1 MEFLIIEVK
10 LMYSNKKTIFLNA
23 QRLNIIKIIINFTNH
38 KETIFFLKFKI
49 TVMKIM
55 KSLFLACTCATLL
68 IFANCSGSGGDDP
81 VAAPTAAQKNATLL
95 DGTWKLNSVTNEGSP
110 RDEWT
115 GFTLTLSLDDDF
127 KGGNYNTT
135 NIPDEDT
142 EGVWASSGTFT
153 ASDDLTVLTRND
165 GTKITLQVSAS
176 TLSLSFNIPQSGG
189 RVDGF
194 AGDWVFNMNPS

>member
-10 LMYSNKKTIFLNA
+10 LMYSNKKTIYLNA
-23 QRLNIIKIIINFTNH
+23 QRLNIVKIIINFTKH

-68 IFANCSGSGGDDP
+68 IFANCGGGGGDDP
-81 VAAPTAAQKNATLL
+81 VAAPTAAEKNALLL
-95 DGTWKLNSVTNEGSP
+95 DKDWSLSSATNAGTT

-115 GFTLTLSLDDDF
+115 GFTLKFGIDSDLA
-127 KGGNYNTT
+127 GGTYTASG
-135 NIPDEDT
+135 IPAEDT
-142 EGVWASSGTFT
+142 DKLVWSTSGTFT
-153 ASDDLTVLTRND
+153 ASSDLTTLTRND
-165 GTKITLQVSAS
+165 GIVMTLVVSETA
-176 TLSLSFNIPQSGG
+176 LNLSFTVPESGG

-194 AGDWVFNMNPS
+194 TGAWVFKMVP

>member
-1 MEFLIIEVK
+1 
-10 LMYSNKKTIFLNA
+10 
-23 QRLNIIKIIINFTNH
+23 
-38 KETIFFLKFKI
+38 
-49 TVMKIM
+49 MKIM
-55 KSLFLACTCATLL
+55 KSLFLACACATLL
-68 IFANCSGSGGDDP
+68 IFANCGGGGGDDP
-81 VAAPTAAQKNATLL
+81 VAEPTAAQKNATLL
-95 DGTWKLNSVTNEGSP
+95 DGTWKLNSVTNEGTP

-135 NIPDEDT
+135 NIPDADT

-153 ASDDLTVLTRND
+153 ASEDLTVLTRND

-176 TLSLSFNIPQSGG
+176 TLSLSFNISESG

-194 AGDWVFNMNPS
+194 DGDWVFNMNPS

>member
-1 MEFLIIEVK
+1 
-10 LMYSNKKTIFLNA
+10 
-23 QRLNIIKIIINFTNH
+23 
-38 KETIFFLKFKI
+38 
-49 TVMKIM
+49 MKIM

-68 IFANCSGSGGDDP
+68 IFANCGGGGGEDP
-81 VAAPTAAQKNATLL
+81 QAAPTAAQKNATLL
-95 DGTWKLNSVTNEGSP
+95 DGTWTLNSVTNEGSP

-153 ASDDLTVLTRND
+153 ASEDLTILTRND

-176 TLSLSFNIPQSGG
+176 TLSLSFNISESG

-194 AGDWVFNMNPS
+194 DGDWVFNMNPS

>member
-1 MEFLIIEVK
+1 M
-10 LMYSNKKTIFLNA
+10 KTIN
-23 QRLNIIKIIINFTNH
+23 IKII
-38 KETIFFLKFKI
+38 
-49 TVMKIM
+49 

-68 IFANCSGSGGDDP
+68 IFANCGGGGGDDP
-81 VAAPTAAQKNATLL
+81 VASPTAAQKNATLL
-95 DGTWKLNSVTNEGSP
+95 DGTWKLNSVTNEGTP

-135 NIPDEDT
+135 NIPDADT

-153 ASDDLTVLTRND
+153 ASEDLTVLTRND

-176 TLSLSFNIPQSGG
+176 TLSLSFNISESG

-194 AGDWVFNMNPS
+194 DGDWVFNMNPS

>member
-1 MEFLIIEVK
+1 
-10 LMYSNKKTIFLNA
+10 
-23 QRLNIIKIIINFTNH
+23 
-38 KETIFFLKFKI
+38 
-49 TVMKIM
+49 MKIM
-55 KSLFLACTCATLL
+55 KSLFLACACATLL
-68 IFANCSGSGGDDP
+68 IFANCGGGGGDDP

-95 DGTWKLNSVTNEGSP
+95 DGTWKLNSVTNEGTP

-127 KGGNYNTT
+127 KGGNYITT
-135 NIPDEDT
+135 NIPDADT

-153 ASDDLTVLTRND
+153 ASEDLTVLTRND

-176 TLSLSFNIPQSGG
+176 TLSLSFNISESG

-194 AGDWVFNMNPS
+194 DGDWVFNMNPS